1 MTTETRR
8 QFSREFKTSA
18 VELVLKKEKTAVEIA
33 GDLGI
38 RVELLYRWKQEYQ
51 NQNRIAFSGSGNMSD
66 PAQAELKAA
75 LKRARDAEEER
86 DILKKAL
93 AIFSKGAQ

>member
-1 MTTETRR
+1 
-8 QFSREFKTSA
+8 
-18 VELVLKKEKTAVEIA
+18 VELVLKHEKPAVEIA

-38 RVELLYRWKQEYQ
+38 RAELLYRWKQEYH
-51 NQNRIAFSGSGNMSD
+51 NSKRIAFSGSGH
-66 PAQAELKAA
+66 PAQAALKAA
-75 LKRARDAEEER
+75 VKRATDAEEER

>member
-1 MTTETRR
+1 MASETRR
-8 QFSREFKTSA
+8 QFSKEFKTSA
-18 VELVLKKEKTAVEIA
+18 VELVLKKEKSAVEIA

-38 RVELLYRWKQEYQ
+38 RVELLYRWRQEYQ
-51 NQNRIAFSGSGNMSD
+51 NNRRIAFSGSGNLSD
-66 PAQAELKAA
+66 PSQIELRAA
-75 LKRARDAEEER
+75 LKRAQDAEEER